1 MYSETT
7 SFKASKIVC
16 DTHRNPSYTITKV
29 TVTDIEGNEVEH
41 KIFHDDDMTVEVEL
55 KEEVLTWQPN
65 VAMIVSLMTIKNI
78 V

>member
-41 KIFHDDDMTVEVEL
+41 KIFHDDDMFVKVEASDDL
-55 KEEVLTWQPN
+55 DKNKRKE
-65 VAMIVSLMTIKNI
+65 KNNASK

>member
-29 TVTDIEGNEVEH
+29 TVTDIEGNEIEH
-41 KIFHDDDMTVEVEL
+41 KIFHDDDMFVKVEASDDL
-55 KEEVLTWQPN
+55 DKNKRKE
-65 VAMIVSLMTIKNI
+65 KNNASK

>member
-41 KIFHDDDMTVEVEL
+41 KIFHDDDMTVEIEL
-55 KEEVLTWQPN
+55 KEEVLN
-65 VAMIVSLMTIKNI
+65 NAK
-78 V
+78 